1 MTRHVTISEAA
12 RTHGTPAQVW
22 RLLGDFGNEHRWS
35 SQLASCRRDTASVG
49 VGTRRTCALAKPLMG
64 RTETTEELTDYVA
77 GASLAYRLSGR
88 AGPFRDAEGSWVV
101 TRDEDATVVSVSGRF
116 EPLNAA
122 VGLLVGPLARVVAV
136 RAARRA
142 LADLV
147 TAVEAPDLSDERTV

>member
-1 MTRHVTISEAA
+1 MTRPITISEA
-12 RTHGTPAQVW
+12 TGTRRSAAQVW

-35 SQLASCRRDTASVG
+35 SQLADCRRDTAAVG
-49 VGTRRTCALAKPLMG
+49 VGTRRTCVLAKPLMG
-64 RTETTEELTDYVA
+64 RTETTEQLTEYVA

-88 AGPFRDAEGSWVV
+88 AGPFRLSEGRWVV
-101 TRDEDATVVSVSGRF
+101 TPQEDVTVITVSGRF

-122 VGLLVGPLARVVAV
+122 VGLLVGPLAKVVAV

-147 TAVEAPDLSDERTV
+147 TAVQAPDVSHR

>member
-1 MTRHVTISEAA
+1 VARPINISEAA
-12 RTHGTPAQVW
+12 RTHRTPAQVW

-35 SQLASCRRDTASVG
+35 SQLASCHRDTASVG
-49 VGTRRTCALAKPLMG
+49 VGTRRTCALARPLMG

-88 AGPFRDAEGSWVV
+88 AGSFRASEGRWEVRPDQKV
-101 TRDEDATVVSVSGRF
+101 TVITVSGRF
-116 EPLNAA
+116 EPLNAT
-122 VGLLVGPLARVVAV
+122 VGLLVGPLAKMVAV

-147 TAVEAPDLSDERTV
+147 TAVEKPDPPDR